1 MRPSLGPG
9 DPRVEAERTPER
21 GDKAEGDEELAPP
34 YPGAGWG
41 GCAVGRRRWGLC
53 PEKMDLARTIIL
65 LCSWAAGA
73 GGEGRPGPLGPRGLG
88 RDVAFRLRL
97 PPFPSRGRPA
107 LSPGRQAAAGPLPG
121 ALPPPSAAPVP
132 APLLP
137 PRPSP
142 CGWPGAEPR
151 CRDAPWEA
159 EAAVASFL
167 RCVVLLSLSPSC
179 SASPGAPL
187 PRDFVAVPRA
197 ASLPSGRLLPPR
209 PGERPAACRVGLC
222 GLTDGSAGGSGRALG
237 TLCPALG
244 RRKPPS
250 GFCPGTGKF
259 GRAPAAGAFRR
270 WGALGVTS

>member
-1 MRPSLGPG
+1 MRGGRARSDRGASAGTWPSAFAFLRSLPG
-9 DPRVEAERTPER
+9 GGRLSPR
-21 GDKAEGDEELAPP
+21 G
-34 YPGAGWG
+34 
-41 GCAVGRRRWGLC
+41 
-53 PEKMDLARTIIL
+53 
-65 LCSWAAGA
+65 
-73 GGEGRPGPLGPRGLG
+73 GRPRLG
-88 RDVAFRLRL
+88 RC
-97 PPFPSRGRPA
+97 
-107 LSPGRQAAAGPLPG
+107 PGRFP
-121 ALPPPSAAPVP
+121 PPPSAAPVP

>member
-1 MRPSLGPG
+1 M
-9 DPRVEAERTPER
+9 
-21 GDKAEGDEELAPP
+21 
-34 YPGAGWG
+34 
-41 GCAVGRRRWGLC
+41 
-53 PEKMDLARTIIL
+53 
-65 LCSWAAGA
+65 LCSRCSPLRFFVNGTVRAQVRSPLCGFPHALL
-73 GGEGRPGPLGPRGLG
+73 RNFPG
-88 RDVAFRLRL
+88 
-97 PPFPSRGRPA
+97 
-107 LSPGRQAAAGPLPG
+107 
-121 ALPPPSAAPVP
+121 
-132 APLLP
+132 
-137 PRPSP
+137 
-142 CGWPGAEPR
+142 EPR
-151 CRDAPWEA
+151 AARSVRWVLSQTAPFRCPWEA